1 MNAKE
6 YLKQIKRY
14 DTLINNKLEE
24 LQRLKDLSTKI
35 TTSLSLTKVQTS
47 GNTSKIANS
56 VEKLI
61 DLQEEINDDIDK
73 FIDLRTEVI
82 SNIDKIQNSD
92 MCNVLYKRY
101 LDLIT
106 WEQIAVDM
114 HFTSQWVHKLH
125 NRALKEIQEIIDK
138 DNTSVL

>member
-6 YLKQIKRY
+6 YLKQVERY
-14 DTLINNKLEE
+14 DMLINNKLEE

-47 GNTSKIANS
+47 GATSKIANS

-114 HFTSQWVHKLH
+114 HFTFQWVHKLH
-125 NRALKEIQEIIDK
+125 NKALIEMQKIIDS
-138 DNTSVL
+138 DNTNVL